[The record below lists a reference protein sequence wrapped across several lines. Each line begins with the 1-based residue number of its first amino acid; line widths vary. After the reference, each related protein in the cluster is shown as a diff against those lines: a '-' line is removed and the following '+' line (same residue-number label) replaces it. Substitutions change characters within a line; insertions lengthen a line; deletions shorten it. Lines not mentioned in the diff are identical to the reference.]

1 MDDTSNR
8 TPRHDAQL
16 DARHDARLDGLGR
29 GPGDSTPNA
38 ATDDGPDTAPNDGP
52 NDGPDATPDD
62 DLDTHAFTAAI
73 ENFNRF
79 YIRLP
84 VLEQRSFT
92 TLSVLDT
99 LAFSDKPMRLSE
111 LTKTEQVSQP
121 GLTQL
126 VTRLEREGLVER
138 RPDPR
143 DGRAVLVH
151 ITEAGRRIGRSRH
164 ADRTRHLVP
173 LLAQLTTEERQALA
187 NALPALSRLAELGR
201 GQGQGQRQR
210 QGQG

>member
-1 MDDTSNR
+1 MDDT
-8 TPRHDAQL
+8 
-16 DARHDARLDGLGR
+16 
-29 GPGDSTPNA
+29 PN
-38 ATDDGPDTAPNDGP
+38 
-52 NDGPDATPDD
+52 D
-62 DLDTHAFTAAI
+62 DLDADAFATAI

-84 VLEQRSFT
+84 VLEKLSFT

-99 LAFSDKPMRLSE
+99 LASSGGPMRLTD

-126 VTRLEREGLVER
+126 VTRLERDGLVER
-138 RPDPR
+138 RPDPS

-164 ADRTRHLVP
+164 DDRMRHLTP
-173 LLAQLTTEERQALA
+173 LIARLTTEERQAIA
-187 NALPALSRLAELGR
+187 NALPAMTRLAELGR
-201 GQGQGQRQR
+201 GLS
-210 QGQG
+210 